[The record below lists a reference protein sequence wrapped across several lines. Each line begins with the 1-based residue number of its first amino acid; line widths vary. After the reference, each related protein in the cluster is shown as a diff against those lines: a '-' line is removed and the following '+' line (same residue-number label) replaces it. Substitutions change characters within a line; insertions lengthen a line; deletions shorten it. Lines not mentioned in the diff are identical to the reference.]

1 MKAEDS
7 IMLREKYYCGL
18 DLGSR
23 KLKAGVLKIRDAG
36 HVELLGI
43 YEKDTAGFREAS
55 VTDLGEFSD
64 CVHATVN
71 TLLQKTGVKIKE
83 VHLGVG
89 CDLVEI
95 REAGTVVPL
104 IDRGTKIITRRD
116 TKRVNDQ
123 ARLLSLQVDE
133 EVLHDLPQYYVV
145 DDLNKALDPGGLYG
159 RKLGVHS
166 LLVIANANRIRNIVR
181 AVHQAGYD
189 VPHVFFSSYAACEAA
204 LGAAERAE
212 GRVLVDVGSKA
223 TSILIVKDDVLRY
236 LKKID
241 AGGDHFTH
249 SIVEALNLPFDLAEE
264 IKKSYATV
272 LSSDE
277 AMEEEILVKRESVYK
292 PIKRREICAA
302 VAPQAQR
309 FLGALQQALGESGL
323 MEQIDHG
330 IVMTG
335 GGSLLTGLIERVG
348 QAVNRPVRLAKLN
361 VTSQKSLGNAALFSA
376 VVGLAQK
383 GFRQSL
389 RYAVAPDGDWRE
401 NLVSR
406 FRELYH
412 EYF

>member
-1 MKAEDS
+1 M
-7 IMLREKYYCGL
+7 IREKYYCGL
-18 DLGSR
+18 DIGDQ

-36 HVELLGI
+36 QVELLGI

-55 VTDLGEFSD
+55 VTDLGELSD

-71 TLLQKTGVKIKE
+71 TLLQKTGVKLKE

-95 REAGTVVPL
+95 REANTVIPL

-116 TKRVNDQ
+116 TRRVNDQ
-123 ARLLSLQVDE
+123 ARLLSLQMDE

-166 LLVIANANRIRNIVR
+166 LLVVANANRIRNIVR

-204 LGAAERAE
+204 LTDAERAE
-212 GRVLVDVGSKA
+212 GRVLVDIGSKA
-223 TSILIVKDDVLRY
+223 TSILIIKDDVLKY
-236 LKKID
+236 LKKIN
-241 AGGDHFTH
+241 AGGDRFTH
-249 SIVEALNLPFDLAEE
+249 RIAEALNLPFELAEE

-272 LSSDE
+272 LSFEE

-292 PIKRREICAA
+292 PIRRREICAA
-302 VAPQAQR
+302 VAPEAQR
-309 FLGALQQALGESGL
+309 FLEELHQALGESGL
-323 MEQIDHG
+323 MEQISQG

-335 GGSLLTGLIERVG
+335 GGALLTGLIERIG
-348 QAVNRPVRLAKLN
+348 QATSRPVRLAKLN
-361 VTSQKSLGNAALFSA
+361 ITSQRSVGNAALFSA

-383 GFRQSL
+383 GFKQSL
-389 RYAVAPDGDWRE
+389 RYAFVPDGNWRK
-401 NLVSR
+401 NLANR